1 MKILSVSELTKYIK
15 DKIENDFLL
24 ANAWVKGEI
33 SNLKNHSSGHIYLT
47 LKDRDAC
54 LKVVMF
60 RSRARGLL
68 FRPENGMSVVIH
80 GYISV
85 YERDG
90 SYQLYAEGM
99 EPEGIGALYIA
110 FEQLKQKL
118 AARGLFDPGRKRPLP
133 RIPRVVGIIT
143 SPTGAAVQ
151 DMLNIIRR
159 RWPKVKIILAPVLVQ
174 GEGAPAS
181 IARAIAQMNGLQDI
195 DVVIV
200 GRGGGSL
207 EELWAFNTEEVALA
221 IANSRIPV
229 ISAVGH
235 ETDYTIAD
243 MVADLRAPTPSAA
256 AELVVPDCREMARY
270 LQSLEQRL
278 TKGIT
283 NGLERVRQRV
293 KNCTASQPLQ
303 RPYLITDNRQQ
314 TVDMLTTNLQRAGK
328 FFRADKTAL
337 LAGLTGKLH
346 ILSPLATMARG
357 YSICTTSEGKV
368 VTDAGSLETGQ
379 TVHVLLNKG
388 KIHCTVESTVEDKNI
403 KFESVEI

>member
-15 DKIENDFLL
+15 EKIENDFQL
-24 ANAWVKGEI
+24 ANTWVKGEI
-33 SNLKNHSSGHIYLT
+33 SNLKNHSSGHIYFT
-47 LKDRDAC
+47 LKDRGAC

-68 FRPENGMSVVIH
+68 FRPENGMSVVIR

-118 AARGLFDPGRKRPLP
+118 AAQGLFEPGRKRPIP
-133 RIPRVVGIIT
+133 RIPKVLGIVT

-159 RWPKVKIILAPVLVQ
+159 RWPRVQIILAPVPVQ
-174 GEGAPAS
+174 GEGAPGS
-181 IARAIAQMNGLQDI
+181 IARAIAQMNGRKDI
-195 DVVIV
+195 DVLIA

-256 AELVVPDCREMARY
+256 AELVVPDCREMVRY
-270 LQSLEQRL
+270 LQTLEQRV
-278 TKGIT
+278 TKGMT
-283 NGLERVRQRV
+283 NGLERARQRV
-293 KNCTASQPLQ
+293 KNCLASQSLR
-303 RPYLITDNRQQ
+303 RPFLITGNRQQ
-314 TVDMLTTNLQRAGK
+314 TVDMLTTNLQRVSK
-328 FFRADKTAL
+328 VYLADKTAL
-337 LAGLTGKLH
+337 LAGLAGKLH
-346 ILSPLATMARG
+346 VLSPLATMARG
-357 YSICTTSEGKV
+357 YSICTTAEGKV
-368 VTDAGSLETGQ
+368 VTRADAVEPGDA
-379 TVHVLLNKG
+379 VNVLLNKG
-388 KIHCTVESTVEDKNI
+388 QIVCTVQSKLIDK
-403 KFESVEI
+403 E